1 MRESA
6 MNGTAGDVQSTAS
19 EYVAYDYLSVRAERE
34 LEPLYK
40 DTYRSFG
47 WTIEGYGAGIAGIS
61 TLTLKLKRER
71 KLKDRPLIA
80 ELQRKAE
87 RALSQIAN
95 LERSKSTTAIALAL
109 TIGIIGSAFLAG
121 SVLAITESDSWGLS
135 IPLGAIGL
143 LAWLAG
149 FLSYERVR
157 ARKTA
162 QLTPVI
168 DRQYDV
174 VYETCEQAARLL
186 PETAHC

>member
-6 MNGTAGDVQSTAS
+6 MTGTARDVEPTAS
-19 EYVAYDYLSVRAERE
+19 EYVAYDYLNVRAERE

-47 WTIEGYGAGIAGIS
+47 WTIEGYGASSPGTG
-61 TLTLKLKRER
+61 TLTLKLKRDR
-71 KLKDRPLIA
+71 RIKSRPLVT

-87 RALSQIAN
+87 GALSEIAS
-95 LERSKSTTAIALAL
+95 LERSKSTNPLVLAL
-109 TIGIIGSAFLAG
+109 TIGIVGSAFLAG
-121 SVLAITESDSWGLS
+121 SVFAITESDHWGLS

-149 FLSYERVR
+149 FLSYGRVR

-168 DRQYDV
+168 DRQYDI
-174 VYETCEQAARLL
+174 VYETAEHAAQLL
-186 PETAHC
+186 A

>member
-1 MRESA
+1 
-6 MNGTAGDVQSTAS
+6 MNGTAGDARSTAS

-47 WTIEGYGAGIAGIS
+47 WTIEGYGPSLAGIS
-61 TLTLKLKRER
+61 TLTLKLKRDR
-71 KLKDRPLIA
+71 RIKGRPLIA

-87 RALSQIAN
+87 SALSQIAN

-121 SVLAITESDSWGLS
+121 SVWAISESDSWGLS

-149 FLSYERVR
+149 FLSYGRVR
-157 ARKTA
+157 AQKTA

-168 DRQYDV
+168 DRQYDI
-174 VYETCEQAARLL
+174 VYESCEQAAQLL
-186 PETAHC
+186 A